1 MSHMFIIEKIF
12 DEETDKYDYDEDS
25 LLKYNDFLSNKDIYP
40 LNFEQF
46 SNFKSLN
53 YNKYLSINEDI
64 FSIENNQKKD
74 QKMEINDKSNL
85 PMPSIFRFDVK
96 VYKERGPKSLGKK
109 RKTES
114 LDKQVMPESS
124 CKKKKH
130 SRDDFDNIQ
139 RKIQVH
145 YLTFIVNFC
154 NDAIKVVYGNNTS
167 LSFKQIDYE
176 FKKTINHKFV
186 NELHSLTIKEL
197 LKKKIS
203 PKIKRQPKSVNIT
216 TLEKVCKERNF
227 LDKLFSMKYLDF
239 FNKFYFN
246 EGELINKINFDGKEI
261 VFSKN
266 TKPFYSLIKKNETY
280 KNKIIKIAKIIYFYG
295 YNSLIGIN
303 SFKTEKNAECEI
315 ELKE

>member
-1 MSHMFIIEKIF
+1 
-12 DEETDKYDYDEDS
+12 
-25 LLKYNDFLSNKDIYP
+25 
-40 LNFEQF
+40 
-46 SNFKSLN
+46 
-53 YNKYLSINEDI
+53 
-64 FSIENNQKKD
+64 
-74 QKMEINDKSNL
+74 MEINDKSNL

-167 LSFKQIDYE
+167 HNFKQIDYE
-176 FKKTINHKFV
+176 IKKTINHKFV

-197 LKKKIS
+197 LRKKIS
-203 PKIKRQPKSVNIT
+203 PKIKRQSEFVNID
-216 TLEKVCKERNF
+216 TLKKVCEEWDF

-239 FNKFYFN
+239 FNKFYFK

-261 VFSKN
+261 VFSNN

-280 KNKIIKIAKIIYFYG
+280 KNKIIEIAKIIYFYG

>member
-1 MSHMFIIEKIF
+1 MFKTEKKL
-12 DEETDKYDYDEDS
+12 DESDSKENALIMEENEILSDKY
-25 LLKYNDFLSNKDIYP
+25 IYP
-40 LNFEQF
+40 LILEPYYNHIL
-46 SNFKSLN
+46 SN
-53 YNKYLSINEDI
+53 YNPTIFLSIEDVKYI
-64 FSIENNQKKD
+64 FNNSCIQNKEEI
-74 QKMEINDKSNL
+74 EINETPNL
-85 PMPSIFRFDVK
+85 SLPSIFRFDVK

-124 CKKKKH
+124 CKRKKH

-167 LSFKQIDYE
+167 HNFKQIDYE
-176 FKKTINHKFV
+176 IKKTINHQFV

-203 PKIKRQPKSVNIT
+203 PKIKNYSELINIT
-216 TLEKVCKERNF
+216 TLDKVCEESEF
-227 LDKLFSMKYLDF
+227 LDKLFTKKYLDF
-239 FNKFYFN
+239 FNEYYYN
-246 EGELINKINFDGKEI
+246 EYKLINNIILDGKEI

-266 TKPFYSLIKKNETY
+266 TKPFYSLIKKYEAYN
-280 KNKIIKIAKIIYFYG
+280 NKIIEIAKIIYFSG
-295 YNSLIGIN
+295 YDSLIGTN
-303 SFKTEKNAECEI
+303 SFKTEKNLECEI